1 MNCLTVEK
9 IYEYLE
15 NELQGPD
22 RKAVEKHLSEC
33 SKCAGAVEERDLIIQ
48 AAESLPDLNLPP
60 DFSLGVLNHLFPPKI
75 SLRGWLTAL
84 SGGVAAAL
92 LSFAAYFIINGYNS
106 ANTFINFYRA
116 LLDTFRNLSVMA
128 AKFLKTT
135 TLLFKVMVKI
145 VGYGIK
151 AVVGVANLLNT
162 ETQLVLIA
170 LTLVFSMLL
179 MIKVRRLMSNGEKA

>member
-9 IYEYLE
+9 IYKYLE
-15 NELQGPD
+15 DELQGPE
-22 RKAVEKHLSEC
+22 RKAVKKHLSVC
-33 SKCAGAVEERDLIIQ
+33 SKCAGAVEERNLIIQ
-48 AAESLPDLNLPP
+48 AVENLPDLNLPP
-60 DFSLGVLNHLFPPKI
+60 DFSGRVMNRLFPQKI
-75 SLRGWLTAL
+75 SLRGWLTAFA
-84 SGGVAAAL
+84 GGVCAAVVSL
-92 LSFAAYFIINGYNS
+92 AAYFIINGYNS

-145 VGYGIK
+145 AGYGIK
-151 AVVGVANLLNT
+151 VVVGVANLLNT